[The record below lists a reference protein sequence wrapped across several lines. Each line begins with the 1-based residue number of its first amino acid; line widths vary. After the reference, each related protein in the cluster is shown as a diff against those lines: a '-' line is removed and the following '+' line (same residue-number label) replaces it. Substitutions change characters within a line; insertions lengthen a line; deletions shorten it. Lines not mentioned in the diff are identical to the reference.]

1 MTQEQDPRPEDL
13 DPLPGRV
20 IAGNFRID
28 KLIGSGA
35 MGNVYRA
42 EQL

>member
-1 MTQEQDPRPEDL
+1 MSPEEHDPAPQRL

-28 KLIGSGA
+28 GLIGSGA
-35 MGNVYRA
+35 MGNVYKA
-42 EQL
+42 E